1 MSTNNITSSNTKS
14 AMTGQGRVV
23 ILGAGESGVGA
34 AKLAQ
39 AKGFDVFVS
48 DYGLITDKY
57 SAALA
62 KLSIPFESEKHTE
75 ELILNATEVIKSP
88 GIPPTA
94 PIIKKLVE
102 RGISVVSEIEFL

>member
-1 MSTNNITSSNTKS
+1 MSTNNTTSGNTTS
-14 AMTGQGRVV
+14 AMAGHGRVV

-39 AKGFDVFVS
+39 AKGFGVFVS
-48 DYGLITDKY
+48 DYGVIADKY
-57 SAALA
+57 KAALE
-62 KLSIPFESEKHTE
+62 KLGVPFESEKHTE

-94 PIIKKLVE
+94 PIIKNL
-102 RGISVVSEIEFL
+102 